1 MWFVLCASVGEPR
14 LGGGPARGRDEARKQ
29 TRREGSSRSVGPWLA
44 PVMGL
49 AVGGKAARPDAQQ
62 RAQGE
67 GGGVAMWFNLRLKR
81 SRHNRRKLS
90 AKELWAER
98 AAGLWSLSKSASVWA
113 LLLGLLGAMGWVGVH
128 TWQTGLRLEWVRV
141 KRVVVEGNQHVTQA
155 EVEAALDYRA
165 GEPFLPMLDP
175 QTSERALERL
185 PWVASARV
193 RKEFPDTVKVKVEE
207 RQVAGL
213 AYMGGLRLVDTR
225 GVPFKALGR
234 GESLDVP
241 IVTGLG
247 SDPGALSPEDHGR
260 LREALLIARAY
271 QEAGLERYD
280 SNGEPVYDFG
290 FWANE
295 CAKVVGVR
303 QAA

>member
-1 MWFVLCASVGEPR
+1 ML
-14 LGGGPARGRDEARKQ
+14 
-29 TRREGSSRSVGPWLA
+29 
-44 PVMGL
+44 
-49 AVGGKAARPDAQQ
+49 
-62 RAQGE
+62 
-67 GGGVAMWFNLRLKR
+67 FNLRLKR

-98 AAGLWSLSKSASVWA
+98 AAGLWSLSKSASVWVF
-113 LLLGLLGAMGWVGVH
+113 LLGLLGAMGWVGVH

-175 QTSERALERL
+175 QTSELALERL
-185 PWVASARV
+185 PWVANARV

-247 SDPGALSPEDHGR
+247 SDPGALLPEDHER
-260 LREALLIARAY
+260 VREALLIARAY

-280 SNGEPVYDFG
+280 RLSEVEVDRLMGFTLVTEAKGTRVPLGEGGIEARLERLREVF
-290 FWANE
+290 E
-295 CAKVVGVR
+295 LLERQKV
-303 QAA
+303 QASEIRLDGERSLSRVSVVLK